1 MTAILISFAIAL
13 VLNGAFFA
21 IAARKTDVVSDL
33 SYSLTFPVLAV
44 VLLRDRPDRSPHPR
58 GQGPRQT
65 AGPRRS
71 EVVLVTRGNV
81 PADWT
86 RQDDSEG
93 WTMMRRLRQ
102 EARPGALR
110 DAPGADQANT
120 RARRTGEALLVEGAP
135 PNPCAA
141 DLRARS
147 CRPER

>member
-21 IAARKTDVVSDL
+21 IAAARKTDVVSGL
-33 SYSLTFPVLAV
+33 SYSLTFPVLTV

-71 EVVLVTRGNV
+71 EVVLVTRGNLT
-81 PADWT
+81 PDWT

-93 WTMMRRLRQ
+93 
-102 EARPGALR
+102 
-110 DAPGADQANT
+110 
-120 RARRTGEALLVEGAP
+120 
-135 PNPCAA
+135 
-141 DLRARS
+141 
-147 CRPER
+147 